1 METQNIT
8 LAIPK
13 EILHKARRLAVARH
27 TSLSS
32 MVTQMIIDQVDQED
46 AYQAACARQ
55 LAILDAGLN
64 LGTQGAATWT
74 RAELHER

>member
-1 METQNIT
+1 
-8 LAIPK
+8 
-13 EILHKARRLAVARH
+13 
-27 TSLSS
+27 
-32 MVTQMIIDQVDQED
+32 MIIDQVDQED

-55 LAILDAGLN
+55 LAILDEGMS

>member
-13 EILHKARRLAVARH
+13 EILHKARQLAVARH
-27 TSLSS
+27 TSLSA
-32 MVTQMIIDQVDQED
+32 MMTQLIIDQVDQED
-46 AYQAACARQ
+46 GYQAACARQ
-55 LAILDAGLN
+55 LALLDAGMN

-74 RAELHER
+74 REALHER

>member
-13 EILHKARRLAVARH
+13 DVLHKARRLAVERH

-32 MVTQMIIDQVDQED
+32 MVTQIIVDMVDQEG
-46 AYQAACARQ
+46 AYAAARDRQ
-55 LAILDAGLN
+55 LAILEQGLN
-64 LGTQGAATWT
+64 LGTQGAAAWT
-74 RAELHER
+74 REELHER